1 MKLIKDITELVE
13 EELDGAENYIKM
25 ALAHK
30 DDNASLAK
38 VLYEISTQEMNH
50 VAMLH
55 DEVKKMIQDYRRE
68 KGDPPAAM
76 LAIYEY
82 MHKRHIDKAARIKML
97 QAEFKN

>member
-1 MKLIKDITELVE
+1 MKLIEKLVGLVE
-13 EELDGAENYIKM
+13 DELDGSEHYIKM

-68 KGDPPAAM
+68 KGEPPAAM